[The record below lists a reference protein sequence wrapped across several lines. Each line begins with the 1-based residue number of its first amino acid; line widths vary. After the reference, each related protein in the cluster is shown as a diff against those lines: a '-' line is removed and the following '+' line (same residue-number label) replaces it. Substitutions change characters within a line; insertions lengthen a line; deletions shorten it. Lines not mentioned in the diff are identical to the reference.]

1 MSLNGLSR
9 KVKRRAQ
16 PQGGSQIDWS
26 NPITKGLVLCTHA
39 GVNFVELTT
48 RKQSTIT
55 SATQTT
61 TTKGKAFSNSATTY
75 SIETPVNGSF
85 GEAVTWVVGAEIASF
100 GGGGL
105 GRFADKRTA
114 ASATQVELFYVNQ
127 PTTNIQFQRVTNSV
141 TQTIG
146 SASGLSFP
154 APFAA
159 YAVTVSSITAADGTI
174 YINGVPQSLLVNT
187 LGSGT
192 MLTNTSNYVIGNRTN
207 DNTRNMDG
215 KIAFAYRWNRVLSAK
230 EVALISNNPYQLF
243 KPINTIVFV
252 SSGTISR
259 PNSDIAVSG
268 WTSSD
273 AQPLY
278 TDIDEVTPSDTDY
291 IYSPGLTGTASAAT
305 FGLTLSLSA
314 GAYDVSVRARQTN
327 NTSQIRVVLKDS
339 GGTSVG
345 ATGWQLLTGS
355 YATYTLPITI
365 TGTAVQASIE
375 AKI

>member
-174 YINGVPQSLLVNT
+174 YING
-187 LGSGT
+187 
-192 MLTNTSNYVIGNRTN
+192 NRTN